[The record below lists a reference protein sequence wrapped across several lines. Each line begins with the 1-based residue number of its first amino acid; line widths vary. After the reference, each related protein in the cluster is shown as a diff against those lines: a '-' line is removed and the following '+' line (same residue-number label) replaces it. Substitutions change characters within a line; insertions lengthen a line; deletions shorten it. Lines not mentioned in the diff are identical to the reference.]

1 MGLRHSIILS
11 LLSSNSSIHYFSP
24 KAANCCIREK
34 QTLPTLW
41 HANCVEWR
49 VTAAPLCLWPQCS
62 LTPLP
67 LCSEITMVT
76 LLMRG
81 AVAVARR
88 LACYK
93 GVTFSAQWHTFLQR
107 LAVGQLMSA
116 KKTQKP
122 SECCVVFV
130 VVVVS
135 AVRLSLHRLHSA
147 YFGFWR
153 RPFLGRLMQVALL
166 QGLALEFVSVNSTR
180 LASMSV
186 SDIWLKSF
194 VKVAQWLFCIILFAL
209 MLFVN
214 TSGFK
219 LTITLCRW
227 MKWSR
232 EAKID
237 MLVTKL
243 CVTHV

>member
-1 MGLRHSIILS
+1 MASHSLSRPVVSIPAHISPIWEGVYGLRHSIILS

-116 KKTQKP
+116 KKKNLTN
-122 SECCVVFV
+122 VVFFLLLLFL
-130 VVVVS
+130 
-135 AVRLSLHRLHSA
+135 LS
-147 YFGFWR
+147 GCCCTGCTQ
-153 RPFLGRLMQVALL
+153 PI
-166 QGLALEFVSVNSTR
+166 
-180 LASMSV
+180 LAS
-186 SDIWLKSF
+186 D
-194 VKVAQWLFCIILFAL
+194 AGLFWVGSCKWHFYKAL
-209 MLFVN
+209 RW
-214 TSGFK
+214 S
-219 LTITLCRW
+219 LCQ
-227 MKWSR
+227 
-232 EAKID
+232 
-237 MLVTKL
+237 
-243 CVTHV
+243 